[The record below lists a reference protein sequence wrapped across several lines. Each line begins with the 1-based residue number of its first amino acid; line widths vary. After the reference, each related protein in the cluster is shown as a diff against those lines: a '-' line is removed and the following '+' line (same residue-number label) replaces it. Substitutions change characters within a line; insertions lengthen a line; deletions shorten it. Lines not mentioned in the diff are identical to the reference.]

1 MFPHAN
7 KRILRTVVLR
17 HQRKQDTHYDWLI
30 AGLVEDASRCL
41 TFRISDPPRHW
52 PRLGWITAT
61 QLPDH
66 RKHYLSYQGWVSSAP
81 DDPAGQ
87 MRGKVVRVDAGYVSV
102 QLQTRF
108 RLILLTRW
116 RSETFRVDLR
126 RIRAHHWRFHCD
138 DAQKRDFL
146 L

>member
-7 KRILRTVVLR
+7 KRILRTIVLR

-41 TFRISDPPRHW
+41 TFRISHPPRHW
-52 PRLGWITAT
+52 SQLGWITAT

-66 RKHYLSYQGWVSSAP
+66 RKHYLTYQGWVLPSP
-81 DDPAGQ
+81 DDSTGQ
-87 MRGKVVRVDAGYVSV
+87 MRGKVVQVDAGCVSI
-102 QLQTRF
+102 QLQASF
-108 RLILLTRW
+108 RLIFLASW
-116 RSETFRVDLR
+116 RSDTFRVDLR
-126 RIRAHHWRFHCD
+126 RIHANHWRFHCL